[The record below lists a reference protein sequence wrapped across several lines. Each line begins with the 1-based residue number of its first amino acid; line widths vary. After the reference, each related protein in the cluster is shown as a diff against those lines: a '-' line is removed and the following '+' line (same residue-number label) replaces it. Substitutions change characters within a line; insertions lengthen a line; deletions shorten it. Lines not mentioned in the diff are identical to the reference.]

1 MKAAVLTGIRTIDVR
16 EFPNPKLSSPT
27 DVLLR
32 VGIVGICGTDFHY
45 YHHGRVGNQAIKY
58 PSIIGHECVAVAE
71 KIGDQVTRI
80 SPNDCVA
87 VDPAVSCG
95 HCDQCEAGRPHTCL
109 NLRFLGFPGQME
121 GCLSELIV
129 MPERNC
135 HSIEDKLNL
144 SQGALVEPLSIGV
157 YSVDLLKEL
166 KVKTIGILGS
176 GPIGLSVLL
185 AAQVSGIRSISV
197 TDKIPDRLTAALS
210 NGACWAANPEELD
223 VVAEIKK
230 QAGELDAVF
239 ECCGDQKA
247 LDQAVDM
254 LKPGGN
260 LLILGIPDQTRVT
273 FDINK
278 LRRKEISIQNVR
290 RQNRCTQRAI
300 DLIASKKV
308 SVDFMATHTFSLEK
322 TQEAFEIA
330 ANYRDGVIK
339 AMITP

>member
-1 MKAAVLTGIRTIDVR
+1 MKAAMLTGIRTIDVR

-45 YHHGRVGNQAIKY
+45 YRHGRVGNQDIKY
-58 PSIIGHECVAVAE
+58 PSLIGHECVAVVE
-71 KIGDQVTRI
+71 KIGDQVTRV
-80 SPNDCVA
+80 SPNDSVA
-87 VDPAVSCG
+87 VDPAISCG
-95 HCDQCEAGRPHTCL
+95 QCDQCEAGRPHTCL

-121 GCLSELIV
+121 GCLCEFIV
-129 MPERNC
+129 LPERNC
-135 HSIEDKLNL
+135 YPIEGKMNL

-166 KVKTIGILGS
+166 KIKTIGILGC

-185 AAQVSGIRSISV
+185 AAQAFGIRSISV
-197 TDKIPDRLTAALS
+197 TDKIQDRLAAALH
-210 NGACWAANPEELD
+210 NGASWAANPEELD
-223 VVAEIKK
+223 VVAGIRKH
-230 QAGELDAVF
+230 AGELDAVF
-239 ECCGDQKA
+239 ECCGDQEA

-278 LRRKEISIQNVR
+278 LRRKEISIQNIR
-290 RQNRCTQRAI
+290 RQNQCTQRAI

-308 SVDFMATHTFSLEK
+308 NVDFMVTHTFSLEK

>member
-1 MKAAVLTGIRTIDVR
+1 MKAAMLTGIRTIDVR
-16 EFPNPKLSSPT
+16 EFPDPKLSSPT

-32 VGIVGICGTDFHY
+32 VEIVGICGTDFHY
-45 YHHGRVGNQAIKY
+45 YRHGRVGNQAIKY
-58 PSIIGHECVAVAE
+58 PSLIGHECVAVVE
-71 KIGDQVTRI
+71 KIGDQVTRV

-87 VDPAVSCG
+87 ADPAVSCG

-121 GCLSELIV
+121 GCLCEFIV

-135 HSIEDKLNL
+135 HPIEGKLNL

-166 KVKTIGILGS
+166 KVKTIGILGC

-185 AAQVSGIRSISV
+185 AAQASGIRSISV
-197 TDKIPDRLTAALS
+197 TDKIQDRLTAALH

-223 VVAEIKK
+223 VVAGIRKH
-230 QAGELDAVF
+230 AGELDAVF
-239 ECCGDQKA
+239 ECCGDQEA

-260 LLILGIPDQTRVT
+260 LLILGIPDEIRVT

-290 RQNRCTQRAI
+290 RQNQCTQRAI
-300 DLIASKKV
+300 DLIDSKKV
-308 SVDFMATHTFSLEK
+308 NVDFMATHTFSLEK